1 MEMIK
6 AEILRGGGK
15 EASSLLMAN
24 VKREENL
31 DTMQC
36 KFRDERADK

>member
-15 EASSLLMAN
+15 EASSFLIAN
-24 VKREENL
+24 VKRGENQATL
-31 DTMQC
+31 QC